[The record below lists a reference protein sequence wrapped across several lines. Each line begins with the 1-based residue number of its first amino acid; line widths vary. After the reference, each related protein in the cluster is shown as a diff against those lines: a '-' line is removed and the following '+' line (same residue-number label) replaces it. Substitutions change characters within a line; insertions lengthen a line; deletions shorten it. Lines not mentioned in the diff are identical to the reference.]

1 MSNTAEIIQFRA
13 PVVREELRVADTDNG
28 FMRIANELTDSILL
42 ADLTARQ
49 LKIMLAIMRKTYGF
63 NKPLD
68 RITNTQIAEMTGIH
82 HTHVCSAKRQLIE
95 RGFLVSNGTK
105 VGINKH
111 ISMWDM
117 KPIKQVSQ
125 NSETLAKSANKT
137 LANSA
142 NTHSPKQLNTK
153 DTIQKT
159 LKTDPPKAPKG
170 EFSEEI
176 LSQAKQAL
184 EYYNELTQG
193 SCRSAEPFAVL
204 LTETKSRSA
213 YTLQDLQLVV
223 RWVVMTWKRRDNTI
237 AKPMNICRVNRFDG
251 YLSDAEAW
259 QKTCVDIDCQAVIE
273 VYNDVTN
280 GRMAPV
286 ELDRGREIAIRE
298 LVTHLATKTS
308 AGFRAYFS
316 AFLEDAREF
325 YFGGP
330 DGTGW
335 HADFEYLMKPET
347 LRKVREGTL

>member
-13 PVVREELRVADTDNG
+13 PVVREESRVADTDDG
-28 FMRIANELTDSILL
+28 YIRLANELYEELIG
-42 ADLTARQ
+42 ANLTRNQA
-49 LKIMLAIMRKTYGF
+49 KVAHAVCRKTYGY
-63 NKPLD
+63 NKKVD
-68 RITNTQIAEMTGIH
+68 RIADSQLAELTRLPRQKVNKAKNELIAMRVLLRVGMQIGPNKNLSEWEIPECHQDSDFVTKAVTKSVTKTVTG
-82 HTHVCSAKRQLIE
+82 V
-95 RGFLVSNGTK
+95 
-105 VGINKH
+105 
-111 ISMWDM
+111 
-117 KPIKQVSQ
+117 
-125 NSETLAKSANKT
+125 
-137 LANSA
+137 
-142 NTHSPKQLNTK
+142 SPKQGHTK

-159 LKTDPPKAPKG
+159 LNTDPPKAPKG
-170 EFSEEI
+170 EFSEEV

-184 EYYNELTQG
+184 QYYNELTQG

-204 LTETKSRSA
+204 LTETQSRSA

-223 RWVVMTWKRRDNTI
+223 RWVVLTWKRQGKTI
-237 AKPMNICRVNRFDG
+237 AKPVNICRVNRFDG

-259 QKTCVDIDCQAVIE
+259 QKTSVDIDCQAVID

-280 GRMAPV
+280 GRMAQV

-298 LVTHLATKTS
+298 LVTHLATKTP